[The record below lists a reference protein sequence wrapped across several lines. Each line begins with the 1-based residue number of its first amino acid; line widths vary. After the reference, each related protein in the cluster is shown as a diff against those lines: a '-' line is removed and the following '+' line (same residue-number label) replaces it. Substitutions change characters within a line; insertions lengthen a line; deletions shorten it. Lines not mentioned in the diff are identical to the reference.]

1 MPQEL
6 FTSVRFSKHIRQAY
20 GHNLGKA
27 LGDFVGTVDALALAL
42 SKFVMKVFFEL
53 RKEENLTCTA

>member
-1 MPQEL
+1 MFVL
-6 FTSVRFSKHIRQAY
+6 VNTSGRPMDIIWAKL
-20 GHNLGKA
+20 LGTF
-27 LGDFVGTVDALALAL
+27 GGTVDALALAL

>member
-42 SKFVMKVFFEL
+42 SKCIMKEFF
-53 RKEENLTCTA
+53 